1 MGQRRFLRWGIMG
14 VTVALAGLAGWPP
27 AGDAQTV
34 TGRATAVRATVLGST
49 TVLSDSGALTG
60 SDDARQASQVTGA
73 VPSLLDAEVLHAVTI
88 GWPDQ
93 AIAEA
98 SLAGLRLTV
107 GGNGIS
113 AGFAMARAMAV
124 LGGGAG
130 AGDTAIDGLAIN
142 GVPITVTGQPNQMVP
157 ILGGR
162 IVINEQQALVPSGMT
177 VNALHV
183 VVDGVADV
191 IVSSATAGL

>member
-88 GWPDQ
+88 GWADQ
-93 AIAEA
+93 ATAEA
-98 SLAGLRLTV
+98 SLAALRLTV
-107 GGNGIS
+107 GGYGIS
-113 AGFAMARAMAV
+113 AGFVMARAMAV

-130 AGDTAIDGLAIN
+130 AGDTTIDGLTIN
-142 GVPITVTGQPNQMVP
+142 GVPVTVTGQPNQLVP

-162 IVINEQQALVPSGMT
+162 IVINEQRPLIPSGMT